1 MKINAFTRKSHTWN
15 EDRFIL
21 GDNFWIVI
29 DGATPLIKTKGENL
43 ARYMVSYVKKYI
55 NKYDGRIKDRLIKL
69 SFDMYQ
75 ELKLNNQDLAYLPSA
90 SISYIELI
98 NGKYYVGI
106 LGDCEVTFKL
116 KNNEIIRCYTTELSK
131 LDQIS
136 LNELIK
142 VAKEK
147 NISVKKARQYI
158 ENTLIKHRRLINQE
172 GGYQAYTLSSNLTF
186 NEYTYEIEQSQ
197 VSEIY
202 LYSDGFSM
210 AFQQLKI
217 YESHKELFKNTL
229 DIKSEVQNIVT
240 AAFLD
245 KECNNY
251 PRFKKIDDITII
263 QILQ

>member
-1 MKINAFTRKSHTWN
+1 MW
-15 EDRFIL
+15 
-21 GDNFWIVI
+21 
-29 DGATPLIKTKGENL
+29 
-43 ARYMVSYVKKYI
+43 SY
-55 NKYDGRIKDRLIKL
+55 
-69 SFDMYQ
+69 
-75 ELKLNNQDLAYLPSA
+75 
-90 SISYIELI
+90 
-98 NGKYYVGI
+98 
-106 LGDCEVTFKL
+106 FKL

-158 ENTLIKHRRLINQE
+158 ENTLIKHRRLITQE